1 MHTDEIQFTADFRC
15 VEKLASFYLTLP
27 QKAWSVAEDF
37 GDTLKREGEVR
48 PSRNCEEG
56 AQGMRT
62 GNARLGRSL
71 ALPKNGDF
79 QVLTSLLAFLS

>member
-56 AQGMRT
+56 AQGMRGSDGASPSRKT
-62 GNARLGRSL
+62 ATFR
-71 ALPKNGDF
+71 F
-79 QVLTSLLAFLS
+79 